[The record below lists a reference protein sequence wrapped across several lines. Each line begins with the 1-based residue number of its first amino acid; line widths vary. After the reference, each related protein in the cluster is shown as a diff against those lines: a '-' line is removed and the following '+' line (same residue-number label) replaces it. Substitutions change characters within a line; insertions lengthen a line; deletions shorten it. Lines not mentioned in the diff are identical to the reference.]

1 MPRSGHDR
9 AAIGPRSGHDR
20 GPGHASH
27 AVRSSGND
35 STLKEV
41 PIVARSS
48 SDRTAIGSRSSYDR
62 SSSSCFVCHPMKIA
76 AKNLERPSRD
86 ALSAI

>member
-1 MPRSGHDR
+1 MYHDH
-9 AAIGPRSGHDR
+9 AMIVPRSGHDR

-41 PIVARSS
+41 PIMARSS
-48 SDRTAIGSRSSYDR
+48 SDRTAIGSRLGYDR
-62 SSSSCFVCHPMKIA
+62 SSSSCSVCRPMKIA
-76 AKNLERPSRD
+76 AKNPKRPSRD
-86 ALSAI
+86 ALSAV